1 MAVWFDPSFLLAVN
15 VPDLNKT
22 LPTAK
27 MHSRTAHYKTETR
40 NIFFNKWMFEKTDT
54 EEKKG
59 ICAAIKKPSTGRVFG
74 IFYSVNFCGKKI
86 TLLFSVTPALCHF
99 DGAVDVSLLV
109 QYLHFHC

>member
-54 EEKKG
+54 EKKKRDL
-59 ICAAIKKPSTGRVFG
+59 CCNKEA
-74 IFYSVNFCGKKI
+74 VN
-86 TLLFSVTPALCHF
+86 
-99 DGAVDVSLLV
+99 GACFWNFL
-109 QYLHFHC
+109 QC